1 MIVGAARRC
10 GTHPG
15 DGPGTGAMGTMDEI
29 VADQEAQIV
38 AAMPAGATAAEM
50 KSDAERLWR
59 VLFGTPVDLD
69 NPLVDDFLGAFTV
82 FGVVSYALGQAE
94 REPGGLQPEHQIML
108 DTHQAAI
115 DAMRESLTLAGV
127 PESLDLGEVDPD
139 GVRRLQDLAVWYRA
153 LTAGDGGDQSEG

>member
-1 MIVGAARRC
+1 
-10 GTHPG
+10 
-15 DGPGTGAMGTMDEI
+15 MDEI

-38 AAMPAGATAAEM
+38 AAMPPGATAAET
-50 KSDAERLWR
+50 KAAAERLWR

-153 LTAGDGGDQSEG
+153 LTDRDREEASDG